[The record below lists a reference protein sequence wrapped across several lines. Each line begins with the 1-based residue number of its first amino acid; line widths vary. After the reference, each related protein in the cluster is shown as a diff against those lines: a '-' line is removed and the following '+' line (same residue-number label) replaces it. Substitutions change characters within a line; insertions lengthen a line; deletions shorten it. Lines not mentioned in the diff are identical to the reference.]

1 MSLYRWEHENPEHPA
16 TEGLATEAVAAL
28 DALMDAVVFDP
39 MDYARSPT
47 EPVGKNVRH
56 LALPG
61 GRGQVSILIYEPDLL
76 VLVLRVTWLG

>member
-1 MSLYRWEHENPEHPA
+1 VSLYRWVHEDPRRPA
-16 TEGLATEAVAAL
+16 TDGLPAEAVAAL

-39 MDYARSPT
+39 MGFARTPT

-61 GRGQVSILIYEPDLL
+61 GRG
-76 VLVLRVTWLG
+76 

>member
-1 MSLYRWEHENPEHPA
+1 MSLYRWEHEDPQHPA
-16 TEGLATEAVAAL
+16 TEGLPTASMAAL

-39 MDYARSPT
+39 MDYARTST

>member
-1 MSLYRWEHENPEHPA
+1 MSLYRWEHEDPRHPA
-16 TEGLATEAVAAL
+16 TNGLPAEAVAAL

-39 MDYARSPT
+39 MDFARTPA
-47 EPVGKNVRH
+47 EPVGKSVRH

-61 GRGQVSILIYEPDLL
+61 GHGQVSILIYEPDLL

>member
-1 MSLYRWEHENPEHPA
+1 
-16 TEGLATEAVAAL
+16 
-28 DALMDAVVFDP
+28 

-47 EPVGKNVRH
+47 EPIGKNVRH

>member
-1 MSLYRWEHENPEHPA
+1 
-16 TEGLATEAVAAL
+16 
-28 DALMDAVVFDP
+28 MDAVVFDP
-39 MDYARSPT
+39 MDYARTPN